1 MPASERTF
9 IAVGDIH
16 GDVANL
22 ARIPDIGRADGVIV
36 TGDLTIRGQR
46 PEGKRVIDAIRAI
59 NPAVHAQIGNMD
71 NQDIDDWLTDQGIN
85 LHRRV
90 AELAPGVGVMGVGW
104 STPTPFGTPSEICE
118 EGLSRWIDETHA
130 LAGDYAR
137 LVVVVHTPPYGTATD
152 RLPSGVHVGSPAVR
166 EFLARV
172 QPLLCITG
180 HIHESRGQDR
190 IGETVV
196 INPGP
201 LSAGGYVR
209 LRVKPDGHEGVVAA
223 LETI

>member
-1 MPASERTF
+1 MAASDRIF

-16 GDVANL
+16 GDMANL
-22 ARIPDIGRADGVIV
+22 ARIPDLSRADGVIV

-59 NPAVHAQIGNMD
+59 NPAVRAQIGNMD

-90 AELAPGVGVMGVGW
+90 AELAPGVGLMGVGW
-104 STPTPFGTPSEICE
+104 STPTPFGTPSEISE
-118 EGLSRWIDETHA
+118 EDLARWIDDTYA
-130 LAGDYAR
+130 LAAGYAR
-137 LVVVVHTPPYGTATD
+137 LVVVVHTPPYNTATD

-166 EFLARV
+166 EFLVRV
-172 QPLLCITG
+172 QPALCVTG

-209 LRVKPDGHEGVVAA
+209 IRVNSDCHEGVAA
-223 LETI
+223 VLETI